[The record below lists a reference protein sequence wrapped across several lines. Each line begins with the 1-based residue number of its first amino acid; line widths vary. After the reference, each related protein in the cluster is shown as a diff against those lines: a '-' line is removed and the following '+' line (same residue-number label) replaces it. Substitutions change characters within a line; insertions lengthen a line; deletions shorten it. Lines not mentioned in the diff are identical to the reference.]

1 VARDRQ
7 RAKQRQ
13 ADRRAARI
21 EQRKEAAGDGQ
32 KPAEPAREEPVEPPV
47 EPPPEETAAQSRD
60 EALDEADLEVGAPP
74 QDLGFSERTVA
85 HEPEE
90 AEGED
95 VMDEDDFEAEEDLAD
110 EAAGGKAARRAR
122 RRERD
127 TTPRRQHG
135 RVVGFLVN
143 VWAELQRVQ
152 WPDRQAVTTLT
163 GVVLGFVII
172 AGLYLG
178 ALDFVFNKLIKLIL

>member
-1 VARDRQ
+1 MARNRQ

-13 ADRRAARI
+13 AERRAARI
-21 EQRKEAAGDGQ
+21 EERKQGGDGK
-32 KPAEPAREEPVEPPV
+32 KPPEEPAPEAPVEPT
-47 EPPPEETAAQSRD
+47 PEEAAPMTRE
-60 EALDEADLEVGAPP
+60 EALDQADLDVGAPP
-74 QDLGFSERTVA
+74 QDLGFSERTIE
-85 HEPEE
+85 HEPTEV
-90 AEGED
+90 EGED
-95 VMDEDDFEAEEDLAD
+95 VMDEDDFESEEDLAD

-127 TTPRRQHG
+127 ASPRRQHG
-135 RVVGFLVN
+135 RVIGFLVN

-172 AGLYLG
+172 AGVYLG
-178 ALDFVFNKLIKLIL
+178 LLDYVFAKLIKLIL